1 MLFEGVKLMVVGM
14 TTVMLFLLLMIYCM
28 KIVAF
33 LTRGSAAREIQEI
46 ASDRAA
52 LARKRQK
59 PQPAVAAQPAVAVSD
74 GGADFAVIA
83 AAVAAYESDM
93 GIRD

>member
-14 TTVMLFLLLMIYCM
+14 TTVLLFLLLMIFFI

-33 LTRGSAAREIQEI
+33 LTRGAAAREIQAI
-46 ASDRAA
+46 AGDRAA
-52 LARKRQK
+52 LARKKTK
-59 PQPAVAAQPAVAVSD
+59 PQPAVAVSD
-74 GGADFAVIA
+74 SGVDFAVIA

-93 GIRD
+93 GIRG